1 MNFLA
6 HIYLSGDNDDL
17 KIGNFIADSIKG
29 KQYLDYPPEI
39 QKGIVLHRA
48 IDTFTDTHPIV
59 SKSVEHLFARYGHYS
74 RVIVDI
80 LYDHFLAANWKE
92 YCDIPL
98 KKYTEDF
105 YKLLQDNFDVLPEKV
120 QNFLPYMIEDNWLY
134 NYRKIDGIEKI
145 LFQMNRRIKYRAKM
159 HLAVE
164 ELREFYEEFENEFRR
179 FFEELRIYVKVEI
192 KAKKKYH

>member
-6 HIYLSGDNDDL
+6 HIYLSDDNTQL
-17 KIGNFIADSIKG
+17 KIGNFIADSVKG
-29 KQYLDYPPEI
+29 KKYLEYPPEI

-59 SKSVEHLFARYGHYS
+59 SKSVERLFDRYGHYS

-92 YCDIPL
+92 YCETPL
-98 KKYTEDF
+98 KEYTEDF
-105 YKLLQDNFDVLPEKV
+105 YKLLQDNFEVLPKPV
-120 QNFLPYMIEDNWLY
+120 QNFLPYMVADNWLY

-145 LFQMNRRIKYRAKM
+145 LFQMNRRIKYRVKM

-164 ELREFYEEFENEFRR
+164 ELREFYEEFENEFRM
-179 FFEELRIYVKVEI
+179 FFEELKAYVKSEI
-192 KAKKKYH
+192 KA

>member
-1 MNFLA
+1 
-6 HIYLSGDNDDL
+6 
-17 KIGNFIADSIKG
+17 
-29 KQYLDYPPEI
+29 
-39 QKGIVLHRA
+39 VLHRA

-59 SKSVEHLFARYGHYS
+59 SKSVQRLFDRYGHYS

-98 KKYTEDF
+98 KEYTEGF
-105 YKLLQDNFDVLPEKV
+105 YKLLQDNFDVLPKKV
-120 QNFLPYMIEDNWLY
+120 QNFLSYMIADNWLY
-134 NYRKIDGIEKI
+134 SYQKIEGIEKI

-164 ELREFYEEFENEFRR
+164 ELREFYEEFESEFRM
-179 FFEELRIYVKVEI
+179 FFEELRAYVKVEI
-192 KAKKKYH
+192 KA

>member
-6 HIYLSGDNDDL
+6 HIYLSGDDNEL

-59 SKSVEHLFARYGHYS
+59 SKSVKKLFDRYGHYS

-92 YCDIPL
+92 YCATPL
-98 KKYTEDF
+98 KVYTENF
-105 YKLLQDNFDVLPEKV
+105 YKLLEDNFDVLPKNV
-120 QNFLPYMIEDNWLY
+120 QNFLPYMIADNWLY
-134 NYRKIDGIEKI
+134 NYREIEGIEKI
-145 LFQMNRRIKYRAKM
+145 LYQMNRRIKYRAKM
-159 HLAVE
+159 HLAVQ
-164 ELREFYEEFENEFRR
+164 ELREFYAEFEHEFRM
-179 FFEELRIYVKVEI
+179 FFEELRDYVKVELNSKNI
-192 KAKKKYH
+192 

>member
-6 HIYLSGDNDDL
+6 HIYLSGDNSQL
-17 KIGNFIADSIKG
+17 KIGNFIADSVKG
-29 KQYLDYPPEI
+29 KQYLDFPPEI
-39 QKGIVLHRA
+39 QKGIILHRA

-59 SKSVEHLFARYGHYS
+59 SKSVERLFDRYGHYS

-92 YCDIPL
+92 YCEIPL
-98 KKYTEDF
+98 KEYTEDF
-105 YKLLQDNFDVLPEKV
+105 YKLLKDNFDVLPKPV
-120 QNFLPYMIEDNWLY
+120 QNFLPYMVADNWLY
-134 NYRKIDGIEKI
+134 NYREIEGIEKI

-164 ELREFYEEFENEFRR
+164 ELREFYKEFENEFRM
-179 FFEELRIYVKVEI
+179 FFEELRTYVKSEI
-192 KAKKKYH
+192 NT

>member
-6 HIYLSGDNDDL
+6 HIYLSGDNAQL
-17 KIGNFIADSIKG
+17 KIGNFIADSVKG
-29 KQYLDYPPEI
+29 KQYLDFPPEI

-59 SKSVEHLFARYGHYS
+59 SKSVERLFDRYGHYS

-98 KKYTEDF
+98 KEYTEDF
-105 YKLLQDNFDVLPEKV
+105 YKLLKTNFEVLPKPV
-120 QNFLPYMIEDNWLY
+120 QNFLPYMVADNWLY
-134 NYRKIDGIEKI
+134 NYREIEGIEKI

-164 ELREFYEEFENEFRR
+164 ELRTFYKEFEDEFTK
-179 FFEELRIYVKVEI
+179 FFEELRAYVKLKI
-192 KAKKKYH
+192 DA

>member
-6 HIYLSGDNDDL
+6 HIYLSGDNEEL
-17 KIGNFIADSIKG
+17 KIGNFIADSVKG
-29 KQYLDYPPEI
+29 KQYLEYPGEI

-59 SKSVEHLFARYGHYS
+59 SKSVHRLFDRYGHYS

-80 LYDHFLAANWKE
+80 LYDHFLAANWTE
-92 YCDIPL
+92 YCKTPL
-98 KKYTEDF
+98 IEYTENF
-105 YKLLQDNFDVLPEKV
+105 YKLLQDNFEVLPKTV
-120 QNFLPYMIEDNWLY
+120 QNFLPYMIADNWLY

-164 ELREFYEEFENEFRR
+164 ELREFYDEFENEFRM
-179 FFEELRIYVKVEI
+179 FFDELRSYVKSEMRV
-192 KAKKKYH
+192 